1 MATEKLQLIAGATRI
16 NKDKNSLNM
25 PSKNSVNK
33 PKLTENLRHKNH
45 ALARKRADRERK
57 GLINPPRSHED
68 SKSGQA
74 RSESV
79 DLYLKGAPQGSAVT
93 TKTLSKKRQQKIERN
108 MKYAEKRKLLT
119 DVQAKLENEMDVEDE
134 NQTKEENKRSVKDAF
149 WSALE
154 DTQSSANLCQEG
166 QGTTLGGPIYP

>member
-1 MATEKLQLIAGATRI
+1 
-16 NKDKNSLNM
+16 M
-25 PSKNSVNK
+25 PPKNSVNK

-45 ALARKRADRERK
+45 ALARKRADRERR

-74 RSESV
+74 KSEAV
-79 DLYLKGAPQGSAVT
+79 DLYLKGAPQGSAIT

-119 DVQAKLENEMDVEDE
+119 DVQAKMEDEMDVEDE
-134 NQTKEENKRSVKDAF
+134 NDAKEESKRSVKDAF

-154 DTQSSANLCQEG
+154 DTQSSANLCQGG

>member
-1 MATEKLQLIAGATRI
+1 
-16 NKDKNSLNM
+16 M

-33 PKLTENLRHKNH
+33 PKLTENLRHKNQ

-74 RSESV
+74 KSEAV
-79 DLYLKGAPQGSAVT
+79 DLYLKGATPSSAIT

-108 MKYAEKRKLLT
+108 MKYAGRRKLLT
-119 DVQAKLENEMDVEDE
+119 DAQAKLEDEMDVEDE
-134 NQTKEENKRSVKDAF
+134 EEDSRKNAQHSMKDAF
-149 WSALE
+149 WSAL
-154 DTQSSANLCQEG
+154 DDAHSSANLCQEG
-166 QGTTLGGPIYP
+166 EGTTLGGPFFP